1 MLEKLQL
8 TVQVPPGLAA
18 GSPVAGLDQKNGV
31 DAAIVFQA
39 TRVSTIA
46 AVNGGAAPDYTN
58 QLAKIRINNW
68 GEVMLL
74 DILQFHSGSG
84 TPCSPLSTDLDIE
97 STTDHE
103 LMAAWSIEM
112 ITAATIVPAP
122 TFPSGVGPRG
132 GAGTDHHNI
141 STWPTCSYAIRLH
154 SRRSLTDGLVD
165 DSDKFIEK
173 TFCIGR
179 RNGRPT
185 PP

>member
-1 MLEKLQL
+1 
-8 TVQVPPGLAA
+8 
-18 GSPVAGLDQKNGV
+18 
-31 DAAIVFQA
+31 
-39 TRVSTIA
+39 
-46 AVNGGAAPDYTN
+46 
-58 QLAKIRINNW
+58 
-68 GEVMLL
+68 
-74 DILQFHSGSG
+74 
-84 TPCSPLSTDLDIE
+84 
-97 STTDHE
+97 
-103 LMAAWSIEM
+103 MAAWSIEM

-154 SRRSLTDGLVD
+154 SRRALTDGLND